1 LLLLSEQPLMQ
12 PTLEPCFV
20 GAASATSRTQRC
32 KHDDFNITRA
42 ALQSLVRQWSCCY
55 ASTMPLLAELSPEY
69 WKPGNDKP
77 KPPSRQSASP
87 NQLSSFKPSNTLLA
101 MKFMRK
107 QAAVPAEQETFVQP
121 AAEQPTNKH
130 KRQRVDGAASSDKQP
145 LVCEPEARTAA
156 GVIVGRR
163 SFNGFNQTAELA
175 YSASVKAV
183 LNKSSSSSS
192 SSRAPTV
199 SKADLKFV
207 EKLTKHVGAQG
218 DRMKKLMSESE
229 QQDLRRLGSK
239 KVQEFVPGKYFKRTD
254 KVQCSKSNIFCVIE
268 LGHA

>member
-42 ALQSLVRQWSCCY
+42 ALQSLVRQST
-55 ASTMPLLAELSPEY
+55 STMPLLAELSPEY

-107 QAAVPAEQETFVQP
+107 QAAVPAEQEVFVQP
-121 AAEQPTNKH
+121 AAEQPTNRN
-130 KRQRVDGAASSDKQP
+130 KRQRVDGAAASDKQP

-254 KVQCSKSNIFCVIE
+254 KVTVQQVEYFQRN
-268 LGHA
+268 